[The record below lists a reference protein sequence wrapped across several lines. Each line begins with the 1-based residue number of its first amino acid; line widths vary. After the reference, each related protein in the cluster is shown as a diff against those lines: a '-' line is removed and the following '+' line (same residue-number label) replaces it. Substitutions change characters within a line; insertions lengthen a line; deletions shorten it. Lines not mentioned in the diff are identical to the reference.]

1 MLKESFTL
9 KERMDS
15 KNTRESTQLIAKN
28 KRKSTKTVEKKSQCK
43 GTNKILRTLVSKGR
57 YHTAGDIEKVSSVHR

>member
-15 KNTRESTQLIAKN
+15 KNTRESTQLIARN
-28 KRKSTKTVEKKSQCK
+28 KRKRTKTVEKKSQCK
-43 GTNKILRTLVSKGR
+43 GTNKVLGALVSKGR